1 MSRRLNAAA
10 TARHPG
16 VRFGTMRTA
25 RAVMVTLL
33 SLSLIGGSLSVD
45 AARPVAVSL
54 SGMSAVITGSGD
66 GVNVRAEPASDAEVL
81 IEIAEGTTVT
91 LRIDRVDT
99 VLDPDG
105 TTRWWPI
112 AVYGIDGWVT
122 GTYLNDGDAT
132 SGAGLVAE
140 STAAAASEPP
150 ATDAAATET
159 SASSDGVMT
168 TSADPAAPTARVAD
182 PEGVNIR
189 VEPNVTA
196 DMITLAAA
204 GSVVVLRTDTVDIV
218 TDSDDQAWWPVDV
231 DGQLGWVVG
240 SFLSSGADETVPAA
254 AASTTDTASG
264 TVSGGGFASGD
275 RVSVNTGTADGLSIR
290 AEPAPAADV
299 VGYVRPGDV
308 VQVMGGPDG
317 FEASSAGWY
326 LITNGDVTGYVDGDL
341 LVLVSSASA
350 EETPTATAPATSA
363 ETTTPEPTDSS
374 PLVGASA
381 LLGVGDGDDVNIRS
395 TVGISGDIT
404 VTVPDGTAADVLDG
418 PFIDT
423 DGGEWLYV
431 TTTLGEGFVS
441 SALVGAGD
449 GTTPATEAPSVTVTP
464 EASAAPSATATSP
477 APTPTAT
484 EPAATEPAAT
494 EPAATEPAE
503 PAAGVGSGTFIFPVA
518 GMISQDYGCTS
529 LPFYPIDPI
538 AGCPFHDALDI
549 AAPQGTPI
557 LASDGG
563 TVTFAGWCDCGL
575 GFYVEIDHG
584 NGYSTIYG
592 HMASQPYVATGQT
605 VSQGE
610 TIGPIGSTGF
620 STGPHTHFMVKQN
633 GVTIDPKSVLSSLTF
648 SS

>member
-1 MSRRLNAAA
+1 MSRRLTAGD

-16 VRFGTMRTA
+16 ARFGTSRIA
-25 RAVMVTLL
+25 RAAMLALL

-54 SGMSAVITGSGD
+54 SGMSAVITGSGN
-66 GVNVRAEPASDAEVL
+66 GVNVRAEPTADAAIL
-81 IEIAEGTTVT
+81 IEIAEGTEVT
-91 LRIDRVDT
+91 LRIDQVDT

-105 TTRWWPI
+105 ITRWWPI

-122 GTYLNDGDAT
+122 GTYLSDGDAT
-132 SGAGLVAE
+132 SGAGLAADPTETVASETVAE
-140 STAAAASEPP
+140 DASE
-150 ATDAAATET
+150 TET
-159 SASSDGVMT
+159 SVAGDGAVAAS
-168 TSADPAAPTARVAD
+168 AEPAAPTARVTD
-182 PEGVNIR
+182 PEGINIR
-189 VEPNVTA
+189 VEPSVTA
-196 DMITLAAA
+196 GVITLAAA

-218 TDSDDQAWWPVDV
+218 TDVDGQAWWPVDV
-231 DGQLGWVVG
+231 DGQIGWVVG
-240 SFLSSGADETVPAA
+240 SYLSSGADETAPAA
-254 AASTTDTASG
+254 PASTTTTSDGA
-264 TVSGGGFASGD
+264 VPGGSFAPGD
-275 RVSVNTGTADGLSIR
+275 QVSVNTGTADGLSIR

-308 VQVMGGPDG
+308 VQVIGGPDG

-326 LITNGDVTGYVDGDL
+326 LITNGDVTGHVDGDL
-341 LVLVSSASA
+341 LTLVSSAA
-350 EETPTATAPATSA
+350 APETATATAIATTTSA
-363 ETTTPEPTDSS
+363 EGTTPDLAGSS

-381 LLGVGDGDDVNIRS
+381 QLGAGDGDDVNIRS
-395 TVGISGDIT
+395 TVGTAGDVIA
-404 VTVPDGTAADVLDG
+404 TVPDGTAADVLDG
-418 PFIDT
+418 PFTDA

-431 TTTLGEGFVS
+431 TTALGEGFVS
-441 SALVGAGD
+441 SALVGASD
-449 GTTPATEAPSVTVTP
+449 GTTLATDVPSATVTP
-464 EASAAPSATATSP
+464 EATAAPSATATETSP
-477 APTPTAT
+477 ATTPTPRAT
-484 EPAATEPAAT
+484 EPAATEPAA
-494 EPAATEPAE
+494 

-529 LPFYPIDPI
+529 LPFYPIDPN

-557 LASDGG
+557 IASDGG

-584 NGYSTIYG
+584 DGYSTIYG

-633 GVTIDPKSVLSSLTF
+633 GVTIDPKSVLSSLAF